1 MPLFAIIGLVV
12 AAAARLIVAN
22 SVSGYQVDVNCF
34 LAWGNTLLSVGP
46 ANFYQTTNFCDYPP
60 AYVYIMGLNAALMRV
75 LPLSAAAVHKLI
87 PMACDLV
94 AAVLTYRIAR
104 KKNASANQAGIL
116 MLLMAF
122 NPAIFLNSAAW
133 CQIDSVLSLLLM
145 LVAYFAV
152 CGNWMAVMPIYM
164 LAVLVKPQA
173 LMLGFLGLAAIVMAL
188 IRDRKCWKPMLIGV
202 GLAFVTAVIVVLPF
216 SVNLVAD

>member
-1 MPLFAIIGLVV
+1 MTAVGIAYVALGVYLLRFLQKKDAVPLDAKKREAMPLFAIIGLIV

-94 AAVLTYRIAR
+94 AAVLTYRIAQQEER
-104 KKNASANQAGIL
+104 KRQSGGH
-116 MLLMAF
+116 F
-122 NPAIFLNSAAW
+122 DAADGV
-133 CQIDSVLSLLLM
+133 QPRRFPQQRG
-145 LVAYFAV
+145 LV
-152 CGNWMAVMPIYM
+152 P
-164 LAVLVKPQA
+164 
-173 LMLGFLGLAAIVMAL
+173 
-188 IRDRKCWKPMLIGV
+188 D
-202 GLAFVTAVIVVLPF
+202 
-216 SVNLVAD
+216 